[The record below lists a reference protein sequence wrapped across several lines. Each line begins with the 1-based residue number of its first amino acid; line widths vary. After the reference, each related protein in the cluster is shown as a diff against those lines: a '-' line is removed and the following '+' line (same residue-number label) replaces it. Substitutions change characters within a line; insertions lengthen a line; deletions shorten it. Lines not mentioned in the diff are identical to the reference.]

1 MVIDWVNSL
10 DIPSCT
16 LADDLQDLKSGC
28 VVADIVSWLYDID
41 LPDIQRNISSRN
53 DAITNWC
60 IILEVLM
67 EIVPKKFLAL
77 PEDFL
82 DDNEKLLRLLEFFT
96 TIKKEP
102 QIDNKNIINKPKL
115 IENITQPKEIIPVPQ
130 ALPKAILEGPNKM
143 PEQIRYEPRPVPE
156 SFKETLVEWLE
167 DLHIVRKDPNILSLI
182 PNICRTGVML
192 CDLVNRLEGRSEI
205 IKGIERNP
213 KNKTQA
219 LANINKVLEYLR
231 AFPKM
236 NSRYLWSSKEII
248 EGDEYVIWGILD
260 DIKLLFTIAP
270 KIKQP
275 PIPSPISTPTPLSAP
290 IPIKTPTIPNTNL
303 SLPIASSQD
312 KIKIPKPL
320 IKETSKSLRSYSNSM
335 KKFNKSSSIN
345 TPRISRPPSSR
356 SNKSEIPKSHN
367 FTITVEMKKT
377 VLVWIKALG
386 IEYEANSNICHD
398 IVRNGLL
405 VCEIMRLVEGENI
418 KINPNPK
425 SSQAIYENFYNAIV
439 LFRAKHPEAPITTIN
454 NPECMAENS
463 EIVFAFLYA
472 LMSTYPQAAPPEYL
486 PCSLP
491 YGAVG
496 IRRLEN
502 VVVNWVDNL
511 NLLQPSPQY
520 FGELVP
526 ELKKGVLLC
535 VLTSKLTM
543 IKIFNIIPDPK
554 TEQSAINNIRKAL
567 EILRKLPKMS
577 QKFTWSEKEIYKGNY
592 CVLLG
597 LMEDLM
603 RWADGLPTRKNG
615 NDYHKDGP
623 YLRPNP
629 PSEGTMPKLPEENFN
644 MTFGSSSSPKQSEKN
659 DPIIEENEEIDEYSQ
674 WLYAIGA
681 DFPRSLSFKDEH
693 IPEFTTGVLI
703 CNIVSQL
710 EKIKIPGVDKE
721 PRTRASA
728 IQNINKALVV
738 LKKKQGFSKE
748 LHSIAE
754 EIFLGNGTVIR
765 SLMQELMGLYK
776 SKPFTRFSR
785 K

>member
-1 MVIDWVNSL
+1 
-10 DIPSCT
+10 
-16 LADDLQDLKSGC
+16 
-28 VVADIVSWLYDID
+28 
-41 LPDIQRNISSRN
+41 
-53 DAITNWC
+53 
-60 IILEVLM
+60 
-67 EIVPKKFLAL
+67 
-77 PEDFL
+77 
-82 DDNEKLLRLLEFFT
+82 
-96 TIKKEP
+96 
-102 QIDNKNIINKPKL
+102 
-115 IENITQPKEIIPVPQ
+115 
-130 ALPKAILEGPNKM
+130 M
-143 PEQIRYEPRPVPE
+143 PEQTRYEPRPVTE
-156 SFKETLVEWLE
+156 SFKEILVEWLE
-167 DLHIVRKDPNILSLI
+167 DLHIVRKDSNILSLI

-275 PIPSPISTPTPLSAP
+275 PAPVPILAPVPVQLPTP
-290 IPIKTPTIPNTNL
+290 IPIQAKMPIVPMPNTNFT
-303 SLPIASSQD
+303 LPIASSQD

-320 IKETSKSLRSYSNSM
+320 IKENSKSLRSYSSSM
-335 KKFNKSSSIN
+335 KKFSSKSSSIN

-367 FTITVEMKKT
+367 FTITGEMKKT
-377 VLVWIKALG
+377 VLSWIDALG
-386 IEYEANSNICHD
+386 FDYEPSSNICHD
-398 IVRNGLL
+398 IIRNGLL

-418 KINPNPK
+418 KINPKPM
-425 SSQAIYENFYNAIV
+425 SSQAIYENFYNAVV
-439 LFRAKHPEAPITTIN
+439 LFRSRHPEAPVTTIN
-454 NPECMAENS
+454 SPDCMAENS

-502 VVVNWVDNL
+502 VVVSWVDSL
-511 NLLQPSPQY
+511 NLLQPAPQY
-520 FGELVP
+520 FVELVP

-535 VLTSKLTM
+535 VLTSKVT
-543 IKIFNIIPDPK
+543 IVKIFNIIPDPK

-615 NDYHKDGP
+615 SDYHKDGP

-629 PSEGTMPKLPEENFN
+629 PLEGTIQKKPEENFN

-659 DPIIEENEEIDEYSQ
+659 DAIIEENEEIDEFSQ

-681 DFPRSLSFKDEH
+681 DFPRSLSFNDEH

-710 EKIKIPGVDKE
+710 EKIKIPGIEKE
-721 PRTRASA
+721 PRTRVSA

-748 LHSIAE
+748 FHGIAE

-765 SLMQELMGLYK
+765 SLMQELMNLYK
-776 SKPFTRFSR
+776 PKFPTRFS
-785 K
+785 KK